1 VRRIQWH
8 CGCVNFYVRESG
20 NRSLTIVPRPG
31 LLSIVAAPP

>member
-8 CGCVNFYVRESG
+8 FGCVNFYVRESG
-20 NRSLTIVPRPG
+20 NRSLTIVPRG